1 LRTTPDL
8 GIARRAYGRRD
19 WVQQGVLHIVFY
31 ISGHGFGHAVRSVEL
46 IKALVAARPDARIIV
61 KTSAPAWLFETI
73 PGSSVTLVPFLAD
86 TGITQPDS
94 VTIDERDSLQRAA
107 AFYKDFEVL
116 TGREAEFL
124 RSNGARVVLGDTP
137 PLAHAAAARAG
148 VPSVA
153 IGNFTWDWIY
163 EGYESFRTEASGVVD
178 VIRQAYALATLALRL
193 PMHGGFESMASV
205 TVDIPFIARRS
216 TRDPAE
222 TRHKLGVP
230 DDRPFVLASF
240 GAYGLAAEF
249 QDIARAQHLTVQ
261 APRAQLDAGL
271 VYPDAVA
278 AADLV
283 ISKPGY
289 GIVSECV
296 AGNTPL
302 LFTSR
307 GRFVEYDV
315 FVAEMPR
322 VLRCRFI
329 PRDDLMAGRWRPHI
343 DALLKQ
349 PPPPER
355 ARIDGASVAAAEIL
369 RLVSGSPIP

>member
-1 LRTTPDL
+1 ML
-8 GIARRAYGRRD
+8 
-19 WVQQGVLHIVFY
+19 IVFY

-46 IKALVAARPDARIIV
+46 IKALVAARPDARIVV

-73 PGSSVTLVPFLAD
+73 PGTSVTVVPFEAD
-86 TGITQPDS
+86 TGITQHDS
-94 VTIDERDSLQRAA
+94 VTLDERDSLQRAI
-107 AFYKDFEVL
+107 AFYSGFDAL
-116 TGREAEFL
+116 ARREAEFL
-124 RSNGARVVLGDTP
+124 RSAGATVVLGDTP

-163 EGYESFRTEASGVVD
+163 EGYDSFVAQGSH
-178 VIRQAYALATLALRL
+178 VIATIRAAYAQATRALRL
-193 PMHGGFESMASV
+193 PMHGGFESMTAV
-205 TVDIPFIARRS
+205 VDIPFIARHS
-216 TRDPAE
+216 TRDPAD

-249 QDIARAQHLTVQ
+249 EEIARKQRLTVR
-261 APRAQLDAGL
+261 APRAQLDDGL

-283 ISKPGY
+283 VSKPGY

-302 LFTSR
+302 LYTSR
-307 GRFVEYDV
+307 GRFAEYDV

-322 VLRCRFI
+322 VLRCAFI
-329 PRDDLMAGRWRPHI
+329 PQDDLRAGHWRPHI

-355 ARIDGASVAAAEIL
+355 ARTDGAAVAVKAIVELTA
-369 RLVSGSPIP
+369 

>member
-1 LRTTPDL
+1 ML
-8 GIARRAYGRRD
+8 
-19 WVQQGVLHIVFY
+19 IVFY

-46 IKALVAARPDARIIV
+46 IKALVAARPDARIVV

-73 PGSSVTLVPFLAD
+73 PGTSVTLVPFQAD

-94 VTIDERDSLQRAA
+94 VTVDERDSLQRAVE
-107 AFYKDFEVL
+107 FYRDFESL
-116 TGREAEFL
+116 AGREAEFL
-124 RSNGARVVLGDTP
+124 RRSGAAVVLGDTP

-163 EGYESFRTEASGVVD
+163 EGYESFRTEAAD
-178 VIRQAYALATLALRL
+178 VIDVVRKAYALATRALRL
-193 PMHGGFESMASV
+193 PMHGGFEPMAPV
-205 TVDIPFIARRS
+205 TVDMPFITRRS
-216 TRDPAE
+216 TRDPAD
-222 TRHKLGVP
+222 TRRKLGVP

-249 QDIARAQHLTVQ
+249 ENIAREQHVTVR

-271 VYPDAVA
+271 LYPDAVA

-322 VLRCRFI
+322 VLRSRFI
-329 PRDDLMAGRWRPHI
+329 PQDDLMSGRWRPHI
-343 DALLKQ
+343 DALLMQ

-355 ARIDGASVAAAEIL
+355 ARTDGASVAAMAIL
-369 RLVSGSPIP
+369 DLVNS

>member
-1 LRTTPDL
+1 ML
-8 GIARRAYGRRD
+8 
-19 WVQQGVLHIVFY
+19 IVYY
-31 ISGHGFGHAVRSVEL
+31 ISGHGFGHASRSIEL
-46 IKALVAARPDARIIV
+46 IKATVAARPDVQIVV
-61 KTSAPAWLFETI
+61 KTMAPQWMFDTLPGAPVTVI
-73 PGSSVTLVPFLAD
+73 PFQSD
-86 TGITQPDS
+86 TGITQIDS
-94 VTIDERDSLQRAA
+94 VTIDERDSLERAVD
-107 AFYKDFEVL
+107 FYRHFDVL
-116 TGREAEFL
+116 AGREAEFL
-124 RSNGARVVLGDTP
+124 KDSAAAVVLGDTP

-163 EGYESFRTEASGVVD
+163 EGYGSFTEKAPGVID
-178 VIRQAYALATLALRL
+178 VIRHAYALATIALRL
-193 PMHGGFESMASV
+193 PMHGGFESLTAV

-216 TRDPAE
+216 TRDPAD
-222 TRHKLGVP
+222 TRRRLGVP

-240 GAYGLAAEF
+240 GAYGLEAAY
-249 QDIARAQHLTVQ
+249 QDIAREEHLTVLS
-261 APRAQLDAGL
+261 PRAQLDDGL
-271 VYPDAVA
+271 LYPDAVA

-283 ISKPGY
+283 VSKPGY
-289 GIVSECV
+289 GIVSECL

-307 GRFVEYDV
+307 GRFAEYDV

-329 PRDDLMAGRWRPHI
+329 PQEDLMAGRWRAHI

-369 RLVSGSPIP
+369 RLIP